1 MFTERASVLAKCP
14 ECGNDILIDQ
24 VWYPGGAND
33 YGSFEVECLKC
44 KHHFDI
50 YLGRDIDA
58 SSIKSGAKSIKVIYK

>member
-50 YLGRDIDA
+50 YVGRRC
-58 SSIKSGAKSIKVIYK
+58 V